1 MSISSGLV
9 VEGDR
14 ERERARLRVVEVI
27 HAARAG
33 PGRDR
38 AAEVRL
44 RIVPG
49 VVAPG
54 LQVAARH
61 PEVDAREPEGALHP
75 GRIKGVGHGDLAQLH
90 KASVLDA
97 RLVDPDE
104 RAADHVP
111 VPVLADVH
119 RVADTRPHYRAVI
132 PTALTEDSRVAGARR
147 GIISVRAGRPHLGI
161 LVRAIAPWRALR
173 AVPDLPAM
181 PDV

>member
-27 HAARAG
+27 HAARAR

-44 RIVPG
+44 GIVPG

-61 PEVDAREPEGALHP
+61 PDVDAGEPEGALHP
-75 GRIKGVGHGDLAQLH
+75 GRVERVGERDLAQLH
-90 KASVLDA
+90 ESGILDA

-104 RAADHVP
+104 RAGDYVAVE
-111 VPVLADVH
+111 VLADRH
-119 RVADTRPHYRAVI
+119 R
-132 PTALTEDSRVAGARR
+132 LAGTW
-147 GIISVRAGRPHLGI
+147 S
-161 LVRAIAPWRALR
+161 
-173 AVPDLPAM
+173 
-181 PDV
+181 